1 MSGFKVGVLALV
13 AVAAL
18 GCAQEADYGDNDRD
32 TDVYPRF
39 EENYGTPDET
49 PGKTGDADVEGLGIG
64 WGVDTHGVVPENM
77 RDDKFGTTD
86 TIHLSMKVNGTTPAQ
101 KVRLVVFDEETD
113 QQVMSTEKNVDA
125 SNPLVHFMIDKG
137 KLASGD
143 YRAEVLIGSDT
154 VAEEGF
160 SVTTET
166 ITRDPKS

>member
-1 MSGFKVGVLALV
+1 MSGFRVGLLALV
-13 AVAAL
+13 AVVAL

-32 TDVYPRF
+32 ADVYPRV
-39 EENYGTPDET
+39 EENYAAENTAGL
-49 PGKTGDADVEGLGIG
+49 TGDADVDELGIG

-77 RDDKFGTTD
+77 RDDEFGTTD

-113 QQVMSTEKNVDA
+113 QQVMTTEKNVDA
-125 SNPLVHFMIDKG
+125 SNPLVHFTIDKG

-154 VAEEGF
+154 VAKEDF

-166 ITRDPKS
+166 ITRDPNS